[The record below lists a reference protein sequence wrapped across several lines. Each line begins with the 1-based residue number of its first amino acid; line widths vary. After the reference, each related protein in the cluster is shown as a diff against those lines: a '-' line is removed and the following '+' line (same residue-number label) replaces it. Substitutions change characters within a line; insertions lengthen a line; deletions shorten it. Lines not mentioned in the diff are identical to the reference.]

1 MSYFAGSY
9 RQLLFGVSQQ
19 TAKDRLEGQVESQ
32 LNMQS
37 DLVTGP
43 RRRSPVHLIADAMA
57 ATDANR
63 LAYSLATFSGREVLL
78 LVDTL
83 DGTLTILDDAT
94 GEVLFTGTNSYLT
107 AGTGRS
113 IRFAA
118 LDDSVFVANTEVIPQ
133 TQLWSGASA
142 YPDPTRAGYLY
153 VVAGAFS
160 KQYRLSIT
168 NQVTGVT
175 TSVDVTTSATEASQ
189 ATGEYVITQLRTAA
203 EADATIGTAAG
214 FAYYQDG
221 AYLYVTAPEAI
232 AVSTD
237 SGSNF
242 LRASNAA
249 SIRDAAELPAKLPAD
264 ADGFIIATGAAK
276 NKTYFRW
283 VDLERKW
290 DEDASRGAQAELI
303 DMPLRI
309 TYSAPNFSLTAL
321 NYERRASGDATSNP
335 ALKFTEQGI
344 SGMTTM
350 QGRLVLLAG
359 EYVCMSASGNPL
371 RWFRASVS
379 TQSDDDP
386 IEVAATAPVASPY
399 EYAVAFN
406 KDLVLFAKTHQ
417 GLVPGANL
425 LTSRNATAA
434 VVTEYSFQNSCSP
447 VVAGRTV
454 FFASPRSGPWSAVWE
469 MLPSQYTDA
478 QVEASDSTSHLPKY
492 IAGPVRFLATSSTTS
507 IVVVGTSN
515 LRELVVHEY
524 LWQGGEKVHAAWHKW
539 SFPQDI
545 TGAYF
550 RGDRLILLFH
560 VAGRVILGELF
571 MQRLGD
577 AQSIP
582 GGFLDLYRVGA
593 ANADEE
599 VAIPAF
605 AADLYPEDST
615 FAYKLSGEFQ
625 SLGQRCG
632 DRRVDGA
639 TVYIKVVGAQ
649 AGDQYRI
656 GLRYLSKLGPTRPIL
671 RDPNGV
677 PITTERTQL
686 HRLTWSLD
694 STGEV
699 TFRVADQARG
709 ESAYT
714 TTPLRLYSRD
724 LGAGLPLAATATLDT
739 PARVDMQTAQ
749 FSLETDDYY
758 DMNITSLEYGFR
770 YNQRYRR
777 Q

>member
-19 TAKDRLEGQVESQ
+19 TAKDRLEGQVEVQ

-43 RRRSPVHLIADAMA
+43 RRRSPARLIADAMPA
-57 ATDANR
+57 ANANR

-78 LVDTL
+78 VVDTQT
-83 DGTLTILDDAT
+83 GTLTILDDVT
-94 GEVLFTGTNSYLT
+94 GVILFTGTNSYLT
-107 AGTGRS
+107 ASAGRS

-118 LDDSVFVANTEVIPQ
+118 LDDSVFVANTEIIPQ
-133 TQLWSGASA
+133 TQLWSGAGA

-160 KQYRLSIT
+160 KKYRLSIT
-168 NQVTGVT
+168 NQATGVT
-175 TSVDVTTSATEASQ
+175 TSVDVTTSASVASE
-189 ATGEYVITQLRTAA
+189 ATGEYIITQLRTKAA
-203 EADATIGTAAG
+203 ANATIGTAAG
-214 FAYYQDG
+214 FTYHQDG
-221 AYLYVTAPEAI
+221 AYLYITAPVPI

-249 SIRDAAELPAKLPAD
+249 NIRDAAELPAKLPA
-264 ADGFIIATGAAK
+264 AANGFIVATGAAK
-276 NKTYFRW
+276 TKTYFRW
-283 VDLERKW
+283 VDLERRW
-290 DEDASRGAQAELI
+290 VEDAARSAQHRLI

-309 TYSAPNFSLTAL
+309 TYSGTAFSLSAPS
-321 NYERRASGDATSNP
+321 YERRASGDAESNP
-335 ALKFTEQGI
+335 ALKFTELGI
-344 SGMTTM
+344 TGMATM

-386 IEVAATAPVASPY
+386 IEVAAAAPVASPY
-399 EYAVAFN
+399 EYAAAFN

-417 GLVPGANL
+417 GLVPGASL
-425 LTSRNATAA
+425 LTSRNATAS
-434 VVTEYSFQNSCSP
+434 VVTGYSFQNSCSP
-447 VVAGRTV
+447 VAAGRTI

-478 QVEASDSTSHLPKY
+478 QVEANDSTSHLPKY
-492 IAGPVRFLATSSTTS
+492 IAGPVRFLAASSTTG
-507 IVVVGTSN
+507 IVVVGTADP
-515 LRELVVHEY
+515 RELVVHEY
-524 LWQGGEKVHAAWHKW
+524 LWQGAEKAHAAWHKW
-539 SFPQDI
+539 TFQQDI
-545 TGAYF
+545 AGAYF

-560 VAGRVILGELF
+560 VAGRVLLGELLV
-571 MQRLGD
+571 QRLGD
-577 AQSIP
+577 SQSIP
-582 GGFLDLYRVGA
+582 GGFLDLYAVGS
-593 ANADEE
+593 ANSDEE
-599 VAIPAF
+599 VAIPTF
-605 AADLYPEDST
+605 AANLYPEDST
-615 FAYKLSGEFQ
+615 FAYKLTGEFP

-632 DRRVDGA
+632 GRRVDGA
-639 TVYIKVVGAQ
+639 TTYIKVVGAR

-671 RDPNGV
+671 RDSNGV

-694 STGEV
+694 NTGEV
-699 TFRVADQARG
+699 TFRVSDDAR
-709 ESAYT
+709 EEVAYT

-739 PARVDMQTAQ
+739 PARVDMQTAR

>member
-43 RRRSPVHLIADAMA
+43 RRRSPVRLIADAMA

-78 LVDTL
+78 VVDTL
-83 DGTLTILDDAT
+83 AGTLTLLDDTT
-94 GEVLFTGTNSYLT
+94 GTVLFTGTNSYLA
-107 AGTGRS
+107 AGAGRS

-118 LDDSVFVANTEVIPQ
+118 LGDSVFVANTEVIPQ
-133 TQLWSGASA
+133 AQLWTGASA

-153 VVAGAFS
+153 VVTGAYS

-168 NQVTGVT
+168 VQGTGVT
-175 TSVDVTTSATEASQ
+175 YSVDMTTHASTPAQ
-189 ATGEYVITQLRTAA
+189 ANAEYVVTQLRTLA
-203 EADATIGTAAG
+203 EAHPNIGTVAG
-214 FAYYQDG
+214 YTYFQDG
-221 AYLYVTAPEAI
+221 AYLYIQAPAAI

-237 SGSNF
+237 SGNAYA
-242 LRASNAA
+242 RASNAA
-249 SIRDAAELPAKLPAD
+249 SIRDIAELPAKLPVQGN
-264 ADGFIIATGAAK
+264 GFIIATGTTK
-276 NKTYFRW
+276 SKSYFRW
-283 VDLERKW
+283 VDLERRW
-290 DEDASRGAQAELI
+290 VEDASRDSQEELV
-303 DMPLRI
+303 DMPLRLSY
-309 TYSAPNFSLTAL
+309 TAPTWTLTAPT
-321 NYERRASGDATSNP
+321 YERRAAGDADSNP
-335 ALKFTEQGI
+335 ALKFTAYGI
-344 SGMTTM
+344 TGMATM
-350 QGRLVLLAG
+350 QGRLVLLSN
-359 EYVCMSASGNPL
+359 EYVCMSASNNAL
-371 RWFRASVS
+371 RWFRPSVT
-379 TQSDDDP
+379 TQQDDDP
-386 IEVAATAPVASPY
+386 IEVASTAPVASPY
-399 EYAVAFN
+399 EYAATFN

-417 GLVPGANL
+417 GLVPGASL

-434 VVTEYSFQNSCSP
+434 VITEYSFQDSCSP

-454 FFASPRSGPWSAVWE
+454 FFTSPRSGPWSAVWE

-478 QVEASDSTSHLPKY
+478 QVEVSDSTSHLPKY
-492 IAGPVRFLATSSTTS
+492 ISGPVRFLAASSTTS
-507 IVVVGTSN
+507 IVVVGTTN
-515 LRELVVHEY
+515 PRELVVHEY
-524 LWQGGEKVHAAWHKW
+524 LWQGGEKAHAAWHKW
-539 SFPQDI
+539 AFPQDI
-545 TGAYF
+545 AGAYF

-560 VAGRVILGELF
+560 VAGRVLLGELLV
-571 MQRLGD
+571 QRLGD
-577 AQSIP
+577 SQSIP
-582 GGFLDLYRVGA
+582 GGFLDLYRIGV

-599 VAIPAF
+599 VAVPAF
-605 AADLYPEDST
+605 AANLYPEDST

-632 DRRVDGA
+632 SRRVDGA
-639 TVYIKVVGAQ
+639 TVYIKVIGAQ
-649 AGDQYRI
+649 AGDQYRL

-724 LGAGLPLAATATLDT
+724 LGAGLSLAATTTLDT

>member
-19 TAKDRLEGQVESQ
+19 TAKDRLDGQVESQ

-43 RRRSPVHLIADAMA
+43 RRRSPVRLIADAMA

-63 LAYSLATFSGREVLL
+63 LAYSLAAFSGREVLL
-78 LVDTL
+78 VVDTL
-83 DGTLTILDDAT
+83 TGTLTILDDTTGAT
-94 GEVLFTGTNSYLT
+94 LFTGTNSYLT

-142 YPDPTRAGYLY
+142 YPDPARSGYLY

-175 TSVDVTTSATEASQ
+175 TSVDVSTPATEASQ
-189 ATGEYVITQLRTAA
+189 ATGEYIITRLRTAA
-203 EADATIGTAAG
+203 EANATIGTAAG

-221 AYLYVTAPEAI
+221 AYLYVTAPVAI

-249 SIRDAAELPAKLPAD
+249 SIRDAAELPAKLPA
-264 ADGFIIATGAAK
+264 AANGFIIATGTAR

-303 DMPLRI
+303 DMPLQV
-309 TYSAPNFSLTAL
+309 TYSAPDFSLDAL
-321 NYERRASGDATSNP
+321 SYERRASGDATSNP

-344 SGMTTM
+344 SGMATM

-386 IEVAATAPVASPY
+386 IEVAATASVASPY
-399 EYAVAFN
+399 EYAATFN

-492 IAGPVRFLATSSTTS
+492 IAGPVRFLSTSSTTG

-560 VAGRVILGELF
+560 VAGRVVLGELL

-577 AQSIP
+577 SQSIP
-582 GGFLDLYRVGA
+582 GGFLDLYCVGV

-605 AADLYPEDST
+605 AAALCPEGST

-677 PITTERTQL
+677 PITAERTQL

-709 ESAYT
+709 ESTYT